1 MRIIPMTF
9 KFIIPL
15 LAAAMALAPASHA
28 SERDPFSDDGP
39 SIGIPVQFASANG
52 GTFRPD
58 RLVIQTQSGTLLTE
72 LPRTSDNVRSE
83 DRIGLSEV
91 PLVSGLFQDRL
102 AVSDARK
109 GQIIGEVRR
118 VGDTLVIDAATW
130 PQSLQGLPVTLSTWT
145 PRRGEVSYRLGRLP
159 YVQGADAGGA
169 GQVIGFAALI
179 GGQLVIASNTY
190 SAPGIA
196 DLFK

>member
-1 MRIIPMTF
+1 MTF
-9 KFIIPL
+9 KFLIPL
-15 LAAAMALAPASHA
+15 FAAGVMLAPATQA
-28 SERDPFSDDGP
+28 SERDPFDDGP
-39 SIGIPVQFASANG
+39 SVGIPVKFASANG

-58 RLVIQTQSGTLLTE
+58 RLIIQTQTGTLLTQ
-72 LPRTSDNVRSE
+72 LPRTSDDVRSE

-91 PLVSGLFQDRL
+91 PLIGGVFAGRL

-109 GQIIGEVRR
+109 GDVIGEVRR
-118 VGDTLVIDAATW
+118 IGDALVVDATGW
-130 PQSLQGLPVTLSTWT
+130 PQSLKGLPVALSTRT
-145 PRRGEVSYRLGRLP
+145 PRRGEVSYRLGRLS
-159 YVQGADAGGA
+159 YVQGVDAGGA
-169 GQVIGFAALI
+169 GQVIGFAALV